1 MLPITADEA
10 GSGLVPP
17 AVAHYLLGD
26 VGAVLI
32 LIMLFMAI
40 VSTGSAESIA
50 VSSLV
55 SYDIYR
61 EYMNP
66 EATGQQILFV
76 SRLVIVVYGLFMG
89 VFAIILQT
97 IGKPISTKSENCIFW
112 ILQHS
117 P

>member
-1 MLPITADEA
+1 MLPITSNEA

-17 AVAHYLLGD
+17 AVAAYLLGD
-26 VGAVLI
+26 IGAVLI

-66 EATGQQILFV
+66 EATGAQILFV
-76 SRLVIVVYGLFMG
+76 SRVVIVGYGLVMG
-89 VFAIILQT
+89 AFAIILQT
-97 IGKPISTKSENCIFW
+97 IGKSCVSKE
-112 ILQHS
+112 QM
-117 P
+117 